1 MFDKTPK
8 QEVQKP
14 DPVLLYERVKFLC
27 TNSVYKAER
36 TPSLM
41 LKHGAAQRLKLKIKQ
56 LELTIDKV
64 LEMNPTQMQAFF
76 KEHGNKGRISQQA
89 QYLQPDFELMY
100 SVHMKSKTHNSYS
113 TSATKLELNL
123 QVIYEDYYDTEENR
137 SKAQKEGK
145 RIYSLTH
152 FRKLWADY
160 NKTKVTP
167 TFRKPTYPG
176 HQSEFDFCGVTLPC
190 TDGTKA
196 QFAVLVL
203 NHSRM
208 CYVEAIPDQT
218 TASSIQAIVNGFKFF
233 GGVTDNLSI
242 DNFKAAVKKAGVYG
256 GELTGSFKMLQQF
269 LGTYILTMKVRRG
282 NLKGCVERH
291 VFIVTH
297 TLLSRMHQRI
307 TEGQP
312 FASLKE
318 MNDWLQKNLYRINQH
333 RVPGLKITREE
344 LFELERKELRPV
356 NDWNFCISQISTLT
370 LPATSRVIFNSHQ
383 YCLPIEFI
391 GHLLQMEVKPEQV
404 SFYEGGRLI
413 CSYKRLD
420 GVKSV
425 SAKDGYIPNDQLFA
439 EVLLATPDT
448 MFYEWAQAIG
458 PHTLERV
465 KILLNSKP
473 NIDRLR
479 RTVKLLELCNGY
491 PAWYKPFDEFLGSMK
506 SEGSISKIAR
516 KWKDV
521 KKPDTNIKDGTY
533 QFDLLFS
540 SVKSHLEGNE
550 QPLCWIKHNPKQI
563 RPKGKAF
570 MHYQQQSKDA
580 DKSSQDDSDKIDAN
594 ASEQIAESAADK
606 IDGKDVKQIV
616 PIATSQIATNE
627 NSTHN

>member
-1 MFDKTPK
+1 MFDKPPK
-8 QEVQKP
+8 QDVQKS
-14 DPVLLYERVKFLC
+14 DPVLMYERIKFLC
-27 TNSVYKAER
+27 NNSVYKAER

-41 LKHGAAQRLKLKIKQ
+41 LTHGAAQRLRTKIKQ
-56 LELTIDKV
+56 LDLTINKV
-64 LEMNPTQMQAFF
+64 LEMTPTQMQAFF
-76 KEHGNKGRISQQA
+76 KEHGNKGRISQQS
-89 QYLQPDFELMY
+89 QYLQPNFELMY

-123 QVIYEDYYDTEENR
+123 QVIYEDYYDTAENR
-137 SKAQKEGK
+137 SKAHQEGK

-152 FRKLWADY
+152 FRKLWAEY
-160 NKTKVTP
+160 NRTKVTP

-208 CYVEAIPDQT
+208 CYVEAIPDQS

-256 GELTGSFKMLQQF
+256 GELTESFKMLQQF

-282 NLKGCVERH
+282 NLKGSVERH

-297 TLLSRMHQRI
+297 TLLSRMNKRI
-307 TEGQP
+307 ADGQP
-312 FASLKE
+312 FASIKE

-333 RVPGLKITREE
+333 KVSGLQITRED

-370 LPATSRVIFNSHQ
+370 LPATARVIFNSHQ
-383 YCLPIEFI
+383 YCLPMEFI
-391 GHLLQMEVKPEQV
+391 GHLLQMEAKPEQL
-404 SFYEGGRLI
+404 SFFEGGRLI

-420 GVKSV
+420 GIQGV
-425 SAKDGYIPNDQLFA
+425 STKDGYIPNEHLFA
-439 EVLLATPDT
+439 EILLAVPKS
-448 MFYEWAQAIG
+448 MLFEWAQAIG

-465 KILLNSKP
+465 KGLLNSKP

-479 RTVKLLELCNGY
+479 RTIKLLELCNGY
-491 PAWYKPFDEFLGSMK
+491 PAWYKTFDEFLGEQK
-506 SEGSISKIAR
+506 AEGSVSKIAR
-516 KWKDV
+516 KWKDL
-521 KKPDTNIKDGTY
+521 KKPDPNVKDGTY

-540 SVKSHLEGNE
+540 NVKSHLEGNE
-550 QPLCWIKHNPKQI
+550 QPLCWIKHSPKQT

-570 MHYQQQSKDA
+570 MHYQQKSKEA
-580 DKSSQDDSDKIDAN
+580 DQSSQEGSDKIEAN
-594 ASEQIAESAADK
+594 AAEQI
-606 IDGKDVKQIV
+606 DVKSV
-616 PIATSQIATNE
+616 ERIAPVATGQIANNE
-627 NSTHN
+627 NSPRN

>member
-1 MFDKTPK
+1 MFDKPPK
-8 QEVQKP
+8 KEDQKP
-14 DPVLLYERVKFLC
+14 DPVLMYERVKFLC

-76 KEHGNKGRISQQA
+76 KEHGNKGRISQMA

-100 SVHMKSKTHNSYS
+100 SVHMKSKSHNSYS

-137 SKAQKEGK
+137 RKAQQEGK
-145 RIYSLTH
+145 RLYSLTH
-152 FRKLWADY
+152 FRKLWAEY
-160 NKTKVTP
+160 NQTKVTP

-208 CYVEAIPDQT
+208 CYVEAIPDQSI
-218 TASSIQAIVNGFKFF
+218 ASSIQAIINGFKFF

-242 DNFKAAVKKAGVYG
+242 DNFKAAVKKAGTYG
-256 GELTGSFKMLQQF
+256 GELTDSFKMLQQF
-269 LGTYILTMKVRRG
+269 LGTYILTMQVRRG

-318 MNDWLQKNLYRINQH
+318 MNDWLLKNLYRINKH
-333 RVPGLKITREE
+333 RVTGLKITREE
-344 LFELERKELRPV
+344 LFEIERKELRPV
-356 NDWNFCISQISTLT
+356 NDWNFCISQVSTLT
-370 LPATSRVIFNSHQ
+370 LPTTSRVVFNSHP
-383 YCLPIEFI
+383 YCLPQEFI
-391 GHLLQMEVKPEQV
+391 GHQLQMEVKPEKV

-420 GVKSV
+420 GVKEV
-425 SAKDGYIPNDQLFA
+425 STKDGYLPSDHLFA
-439 EVLLATPDT
+439 EVLLATPNT

-458 PHTLERV
+458 SHTLERV
-465 KILLNSKP
+465 KILLSSKP

-491 PAWYKPFDEFLGSMK
+491 PAWYKPFDEFLGGLK
-506 SEGSISKIAR
+506 SEGSVSKIAR

-521 KKPDTNIKDGTY
+521 KKPDTNVKDGTY

-540 SVKSHLEGNE
+540 YVKSHLEGNE
-550 QPLCWIKHNPKQI
+550 QPLRWIKHESTQT

-570 MHYQQQSKDA
+570 MHYQPKSKED
-580 DKSSQDDSDKIDAN
+580 DKNTQKGSDKIDAN
-594 ASEQIAESAADK
+594 TSDQIAGVSTDQ
-606 IDGKDVKQIV
+606 IDAQGVDQIASV
-616 PIATSQIATNE
+616 ATSQIVSNE
-627 NSTHN
+627 NSTQN